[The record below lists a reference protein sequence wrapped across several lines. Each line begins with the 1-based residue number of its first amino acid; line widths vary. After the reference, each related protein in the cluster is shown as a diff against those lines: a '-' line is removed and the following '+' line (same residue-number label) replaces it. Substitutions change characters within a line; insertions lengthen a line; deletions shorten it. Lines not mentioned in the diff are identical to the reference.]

1 MNIDGRSWRVGEL
14 AKATGLSVRS
24 LHHYDAIGL
33 LQPTRRS
40 SAGHRLY
47 SEADVRRLHR
57 VLALRGFGLSLTEV
71 GQVLAGEGDPRE
83 LEELEQLT
91 ARRAAMMPAD

>member
-33 LQPTRRS
+33 LQPTVVGRG
-40 SAGHRLY
+40 AGTADSPPGGDDAGRLTG
-47 SEADVRRLHR
+47 S
-57 VLALRGFGLSLTEV
+57 
-71 GQVLAGEGDPRE
+71 
-83 LEELEQLT
+83 
-91 ARRAAMMPAD
+91 